1 MSQDFDPVIADW
13 ISFAKNPRYT
23 IVEKCLKL
31 SQTLEY
37 PELSISDYVQKINT
51 MGEDLKNSITEVKNS
66 TYLVSMLNEY
76 MFDNLGFVG
85 NSDDYYNP
93 KNNFLNFVL
102 DKKSGI
108 PITLSIIYVE
118 LAKHIGLDLRLVG
131 FPSHVLVK
139 YSEELILDPFNR
151 GKLLSIDDLQEILD
165 RNYGGSVEFSPD
177 FLNEVEPEQILI
189 RIGRNLKN
197 SYTQSFNYTMALHCI
212 NMILGIE
219 PESPEEIRDKGIL
232 ESRQSS
238 YETALRS
245 LNKYLEIAPEA
256 DDVDYVL
263 DLIRN
268 IKEKFNQQ

>member
-1 MSQDFDPVIADW
+1 MSQDFDPLVADW
-13 ISFAKNPRYT
+13 IAFAKNSRYT
-23 IVEKCLKL
+23 LVEKCLKL

-37 PELSISDYVQKINT
+37 SDLNITDYVQKLYV
-51 MGEDLKNSITEVKNS
+51 MGEDLKNSLSEVKNP

-76 MFDNLGFVG
+76 MFYGLGFTG
-85 NSDDYYNP
+85 DNDDYYNP
-93 KNNFLNFVL
+93 KNNFLNVVL

-108 PITLSIIYVE
+108 PITLSIIYTQ
-118 LAKHIGLDLRLVG
+118 LANHIGLDLRPVG
-131 FPSHVLVK
+131 FPSHFLVK

-165 RNYGGSVEFSPD
+165 RNYGGNVEFSPD
-177 FLNEVEPEQILI
+177 FLNEIRPEQILI

-219 PESPEEIRDKGIL
+219 PESPEEVRDKGIL
-232 ESRQSS
+232 ESRQLK
-238 YETALRS
+238 YELALRS
-245 LNKYLEIAPEA
+245 LNRYLEIASEA

>member
-1 MSQDFDPVIADW
+1 MSQDFDPFVADW
-13 ISFAKNPRYT
+13 IVFAKNPRYT
-23 IVEKCLKL
+23 LVEKCLKL
-31 SQTLEY
+31 SQILEY
-37 PELSISDYVQKINT
+37 PELNISDYIQKLYV
-51 MGEDLKNSITEVKNS
+51 MGEDLKNSLSEVKNP

-76 MFDNLGFVG
+76 MFDGLGFAG

-93 KNNFLNFVL
+93 KNNFLNVVL

-108 PITLSIIYVE
+108 PITLSIIYIQ
-118 LAKHIGLDLRLVG
+118 LANYIGLDLRPVG
-131 FPSHVLVK
+131 FPSHFLVK

-151 GKLLSIDDLQEILD
+151 GRLLSIEDLQEILD
-165 RNYGGSVEFSPD
+165 RNYGGSVEFLPD
-177 FLNEVEPEQILI
+177 FLNEIGPEQILI
-189 RIGRNLKN
+189 RINRNLKN

-219 PESPEEIRDKGIL
+219 PESPEEVRDKGIL
-232 ESRQSS
+232 ESRQSK
-238 YETALRS
+238 YELALRS
-245 LNKYLEIAPEA
+245 LNRYLEIAPEA

>member
-1 MSQDFDPVIADW
+1 MSQDFDPIVADW
-13 ISFAKNPRYT
+13 ISFAKNPTYT
-23 IVEKCLKL
+23 VVEKCLKL

-37 PELSISDYVQKINT
+37 PDLSISNYVQKLHA
-51 MGEDLKNSITEVKNS
+51 MGEDLKNSLSEIKNA

-76 MFDNLGFVG
+76 MFDGLGFSG

-93 KNNFLNFVL
+93 KNNFLNVVL

-118 LAKHIGLDLRLVG
+118 IAKYIGLDLRPVG
-131 FPSHVLVK
+131 FPSHFLVK
-139 YSEELILDPFNR
+139 FSEELILDPFNR
-151 GKLLSIDDLQEILD
+151 GKLLSVDDLQEILD
-165 RNYGGSVEFSPD
+165 RSYGGSVKFLPD
-177 FLNEVEPEQILI
+177 FLNEIGIEQILI
-189 RIGRNLKN
+189 RICRNLKN

-219 PESPEEIRDKGIL
+219 PESPEEIRDKGVL
-232 ESRQSS
+232 ESRQLK
-238 YETALRS
+238 YELALRS
-245 LNKYLEIAPEA
+245 LNRYLEIAPEA

-263 DLIRN
+263 NLIRN

>member
-1 MSQDFDPVIADW
+1 MSQDFDPLVADW
-13 ISFAKNPRYT
+13 ISFAKNPRFT
-23 IVEKCLKL
+23 LVEKCLKL

-37 PELSISDYVQKINT
+37 PDLNITDYIQKLYS
-51 MGEDLKNSITEVKNS
+51 MGEDLKNSLSEVKNP

-76 MFDNLGFVG
+76 MFDGSGFSG
-85 NSDDYYNP
+85 DNDDYYNP
-93 KNNFLNFVL
+93 KNNFLNVVL

-108 PITLSIIYVE
+108 PITLSIIYVQ
-118 LAKHIGLDLRLVG
+118 LANHIGLDLRPVG
-131 FPSHVLVK
+131 FPSHFLVK

-151 GKLLSIDDLQEILD
+151 GRLLSIENLQEILD

-177 FLNEVEPEQILI
+177 FLNEIGPEQILI

-232 ESRQSS
+232 ESRQLK
-238 YETALRS
+238 YEIALRS
-245 LNKYLEIAPEA
+245 LNRYLEIAPEA

>member
-1 MSQDFDPVIADW
+1 MSQDFDPLVADW
-13 ISFAKNPRYT
+13 IAFAKNSRYT
-23 IVEKCLKL
+23 LVEKCLKL

-37 PELSISDYVQKINT
+37 SDLNITDYIQKLHA
-51 MGEDLKNSITEVKNS
+51 MGEDLKNSLSEVKNP

-76 MFDNLGFVG
+76 MFGGLGFAG
-85 NSDDYYNP
+85 NNDDYYNP
-93 KNNFLNFVL
+93 KNNFLNVVL

-108 PITLSIIYVE
+108 PITLSIIYIQ
-118 LAKHIGLDLRLVG
+118 LANHIGLDLRPVG
-131 FPSHVLVK
+131 FPSHFLVK

-151 GKLLSIDDLQEILD
+151 GRLLSIDDLQEILD
-165 RNYGGSVEFSPD
+165 RNYGGSVQFSPD

-219 PESPEEIRDKGIL
+219 PESPEEIRDKGIV
-232 ESRQSS
+232 ESRQLN

>member
-118 LAKHIGLDLRLVG
+118 LAKHIGLDLRLIG

-139 YSEELILDPFNR
+139 YSEELILDPFTR

-238 YETALRS
+238 YETALRF
-245 LNKYLEIAPEA
+245 LNKYLKIATETN
-256 DDVDYVL
+256 DFNYV
-263 DLIRN
+263 
-268 IKEKFNQQ
+268 F

>member
-1 MSQDFDPVIADW
+1 MSQDFDPIVADW

-23 IVEKCLKL
+23 LVEKCLKL

-37 PELSISDYVQKINT
+37 PDLSISDYVQKINT
-51 MGEDLKNSITEVKNS
+51 IGKDLKNSLSEVKNP

-76 MFDNLGFVG
+76 VFDGLGFGG

-93 KNNFLNFVL
+93 KNNFLNVVL

-118 LAKHIGLDLRLVG
+118 LAKHIGLDLRPVG
-131 FPSHVLVK
+131 FPSHFLVK
-139 YSEELILDPFNR
+139 YSEELILDPFNGGR
-151 GKLLSIDDLQEILD
+151 LLSIDDLQEILD

-177 FLNEVEPEQILI
+177 FLNEIEPEQILI

-232 ESRQSS
+232 ESRQLN
-238 YETALRS
+238 YEIALRS

>member
-1 MSQDFDPVIADW
+1 MSQDFDPLVADW
-13 ISFAKNPRYT
+13 ITFAKNPRYT
-23 IVEKCLKL
+23 LVEKCLKL
-31 SQTLEY
+31 SKTLEY
-37 PELSISDYVQKINT
+37 PDLNITEYIQKLHS
-51 MGEDLKNSITEVKNS
+51 MGEDLKNSLSEVKNP

-76 MFDNLGFVG
+76 MFDGLGFTG

-93 KNNFLNFVL
+93 KNNFLNVVL

-108 PITLSIIYVE
+108 PITLSIIYIQ
-118 LAKHIGLDLRLVG
+118 LASHIGLDLRPIG
-131 FPSHVLVK
+131 FPSHFLVK

-151 GKLLSIDDLQEILD
+151 GRLLSIDDLQEILD
-165 RNYGGSVEFSPD
+165 RNYGDSVEFSPD
-177 FLNEVEPEQILI
+177 FLNEIEPEQILI
-189 RIGRNLKN
+189 RINKNLKN

-219 PESPEEIRDKGIL
+219 PESPEEVRDKGIL
-232 ESRQSS
+232 ESRQLK
-238 YETALRS
+238 YELALRS
-245 LNKYLEIAPEA
+245 LNRYLEIAPEA

>member
-1 MSQDFDPVIADW
+1 MSQDFDPVVADW

-23 IVEKCLKL
+23 VVEKCLKL

-37 PELSISDYVQKINT
+37 PDLSISDYVQKLHV
-51 MGEDLKNSITEVKNS
+51 MGEDLKNSLSEIKNP

-76 MFDNLGFVG
+76 MFDGLEFSG

-93 KNNFLNFVL
+93 KNNFLNVVL

-118 LAKHIGLDLRLVG
+118 LAKHIGLDLRPVG
-131 FPSHVLVK
+131 FPSHFLVK

-151 GKLLSIDDLQEILD
+151 GRLLSIEDLQKILD

-177 FLNEVEPEQILI
+177 FLNEIEPEQILI
-189 RIGRNLKN
+189 RISRNLKN

-219 PESPEEIRDKGIL
+219 PESPEEVRDKGIL
-232 ESRQSS
+232 ESRQLK
-238 YETALRS
+238 YELALRS
-245 LNKYLEIAPEA
+245 LNRYLEIAPEA

>member
-1 MSQDFDPVIADW
+1 MSQDFDPHVADW

-23 IVEKCLKL
+23 LVEKCLKL

-37 PELSISDYVQKINT
+37 PDLNITDYVQKLNA
-51 MGEDLKNSITEVKNS
+51 MGEDLKSSLSEVKNP

-76 MFDNLGFVG
+76 MFDGLGFAG

-93 KNNFLNFVL
+93 KNNFLNVVL
-102 DKKSGI
+102 DKKTGI
-108 PITLSIIYVE
+108 PITLSIIYIQ
-118 LAKHIGLDLRLVG
+118 LANHIGLDLRPVG
-131 FPSHVLVK
+131 FPSHFLVK

-151 GKLLSIDDLQEILD
+151 GRLLSIEDLQEILD

-177 FLNEVEPEQILI
+177 FLNEIEPEQILI

-219 PESPEEIRDKGIL
+219 PESPEEVRDKGIL
-232 ESRQSS
+232 ESRQSK
-238 YETALRS
+238 YELALRS
-245 LNKYLEIAPEA
+245 LNRYLEIAPEA

>member
-1 MSQDFDPVIADW
+1 MSQDFDPLVADW

-23 IVEKCLKL
+23 VVEKCLKL

-37 PELSISDYVQKINT
+37 PDLSISDYIQKLHA
-51 MGEDLKNSITEVKNS
+51 MAEDLKNSLSEVKNP

-76 MFDNLGFVG
+76 MFDGLGFSG
-85 NSDDYYNP
+85 NNDDYYNP
-93 KNNFLNFVL
+93 KNNFLNVVL

-108 PITLSIIYVE
+108 PITLSIIYIQ
-118 LAKHIGLDLRLVG
+118 LAKHIGLDLRPIG
-131 FPSHVLVK
+131 FPSHFLVK
-139 YSEELILDPFNR
+139 YSEELILDPYNKGR
-151 GKLLSIDDLQEILD
+151 LLSIDDLQEILD

-177 FLNEVEPEQILI
+177 FLNEIEPEQILI

-232 ESRQSS
+232 ESRQLN
-238 YETALRS
+238 YELALRS

>member
-1 MSQDFDPVIADW
+1 MSQDFDPLVADW
-13 ISFAKNPRYT
+13 IAFAKNSRYT
-23 IVEKCLKL
+23 LVEKCLKL

-37 PELSISDYVQKINT
+37 SDLNITDYIQKLHA
-51 MGEDLKNSITEVKNS
+51 MGEDLKNSLSEVKNP

-76 MFDNLGFVG
+76 MFDGLGFVG
-85 NSDDYYNP
+85 NNDDYYNP
-93 KNNFLNFVL
+93 KNNFLNVVL

-108 PITLSIIYVE
+108 PITLSIIYIQ
-118 LAKHIGLDLRLVG
+118 LANHIGLDLRPVG
-131 FPSHVLVK
+131 FPSHFLVK

-151 GKLLSIDDLQEILD
+151 GRLLSIEDLQEMLD
-165 RNYGGSVEFSPD
+165 RNYGGNVEFLPD
-177 FLNEVEPEQILI
+177 FLNEIRPEQILI

-219 PESPEEIRDKGIL
+219 AESPEEIRDKGIL
-232 ESRQSS
+232 ESRQLK
-238 YETALRS
+238 YELALRS
-245 LNKYLEIAPEA
+245 LNRYLEIAPEA

>member
-1 MSQDFDPVIADW
+1 MSQDFDPLVADW
-13 ISFAKNPRYT
+13 IAFAKNSRYT
-23 IVEKCLKL
+23 LVEKCLKL

-37 PELSISDYVQKINT
+37 SDLNITDYIQKLHA
-51 MGEDLKNSITEVKNS
+51 MGEDLKNSLSEVKNP

-76 MFDNLGFVG
+76 MFDGLGFVG
-85 NSDDYYNP
+85 NNDDYYNP
-93 KNNFLNFVL
+93 KNNFLNVVL

-108 PITLSIIYVE
+108 PITLSIIYIQ
-118 LAKHIGLDLRLVG
+118 LANHIGLDLRPVG
-131 FPSHVLVK
+131 FPSHFLVK

-151 GKLLSIDDLQEILD
+151 GRLLSIEDLQEMLD
-165 RNYGGSVEFSPD
+165 RNYGGNVEFLPD
-177 FLNEVEPEQILI
+177 FLNEIRPEQILI

-219 PESPEEIRDKGIL
+219 AESPEEIRDKGIL
-232 ESRQSS
+232 ESRQLK
-238 YETALRS
+238 YELALRS
-245 LNKYLEIAPEA
+245 LNRYLEIAPEA

-263 DLIRN
+263 NLIRN

>member
-1 MSQDFDPVIADW
+1 MSQDFDPVVADW

-23 IVEKCLKL
+23 VVEKCLKL

-37 PELSISDYVQKINT
+37 SDLSISDYVQKLHV
-51 MGEDLKNSITEVKNS
+51 MGEDLKNSLSEIKNP

-76 MFDNLGFVG
+76 MFDGLGFSG

-93 KNNFLNFVL
+93 KNNFLNVVL

-118 LAKHIGLDLRLVG
+118 LAKHIGLDLRPVG
-131 FPSHVLVK
+131 FPSHFLVK

-151 GKLLSIDDLQEILD
+151 GRLLSIEDLQEILD

-177 FLNEVEPEQILI
+177 FLNEIEPEQILI
-189 RIGRNLKN
+189 RISRNLKN

-219 PESPEEIRDKGIL
+219 PESPEEVRDKGIL
-232 ESRQSS
+232 ESRQLK
-238 YETALRS
+238 YELALRS
-245 LNKYLEIAPEA
+245 LNRYLEIAPEA

>member
-1 MSQDFDPVIADW
+1 MSQDFDPVVADW

-23 IVEKCLKL
+23 VVEKCLKL

-37 PELSISDYVQKINT
+37 PDLSISDYVQKLYA
-51 MGEDLKNSITEVKNS
+51 MGEDLKNSLSEIKNP

-76 MFDNLGFVG
+76 MFDGLGFSG

-93 KNNFLNFVL
+93 KNNFLNVVL

-118 LAKHIGLDLRLVG
+118 LAKHIGLDLRPVG
-131 FPSHVLVK
+131 FPSYFLVK

-177 FLNEVEPEQILI
+177 FLNEIEPEQILI

-219 PESPEEIRDKGIL
+219 PESPEEVRDKGIL
-232 ESRQSS
+232 ESRQLK
-238 YETALRS
+238 YELALRS
-245 LNKYLEIAPEA
+245 LNRYLEIAPEA

>member
-1 MSQDFDPVIADW
+1 MSQDFDPHVADW

-23 IVEKCLKL
+23 LVEKCLKL

-37 PELSISDYVQKINT
+37 PDLNITDYVQKLNA
-51 MGEDLKNSITEVKNS
+51 MGEDLKSSLSEVKNP

-76 MFDNLGFVG
+76 MFDGLGFAG

-93 KNNFLNFVL
+93 KNNFLNVVL
-102 DKKSGI
+102 DKKTGI
-108 PITLSIIYVE
+108 PITLSIIYIQ
-118 LAKHIGLDLRLVG
+118 LANHVGLDLRPVG
-131 FPSHVLVK
+131 FPSHFLVK

-151 GKLLSIDDLQEILD
+151 GRLLSIEDLQEILD

-177 FLNEVEPEQILI
+177 FLNEIEPEQILI

-219 PESPEEIRDKGIL
+219 PESPEEVRDKGIL
-232 ESRQSS
+232 ESRQSK
-238 YETALRS
+238 YELALRS
-245 LNKYLEIAPEA
+245 LNRYLEIAPEA

>member
-1 MSQDFDPVIADW
+1 MSQDFDPVVADW

-23 IVEKCLKL
+23 VVEKCLKL

-37 PELSISDYVQKINT
+37 SDLSISDYVQKLHV
-51 MGEDLKNSITEVKNS
+51 MGEDLKNSLSEIKNP

-76 MFDNLGFVG
+76 MFDGLEFSG

-93 KNNFLNFVL
+93 KNNFLNVVL

-118 LAKHIGLDLRLVG
+118 LAKHIGLDLRPVG
-131 FPSHVLVK
+131 FPSHFLVK

-151 GKLLSIDDLQEILD
+151 GRLLSIEDLQEILD

-177 FLNEVEPEQILI
+177 FLNEIEPEQILI
-189 RIGRNLKN
+189 RISRNLKN

-219 PESPEEIRDKGIL
+219 LESPEEVRDKGIL
-232 ESRQSS
+232 ESRQLK
-238 YETALRS
+238 YELALRS
-245 LNKYLEIAPEA
+245 LNRYLEIAPEA

>member
-1 MSQDFDPVIADW
+1 MSQDFDPLVADW

-23 IVEKCLKL
+23 LVEKCLKL

-37 PELSISDYVQKINT
+37 PDLNIANYVQMLHT
-51 MGEDLKNSITEVKNS
+51 MGEDLKNSLSEVRNP

-76 MFDNLGFVG
+76 MFDGLGFAG

-93 KNNFLNFVL
+93 KNNFLNVVL

-108 PITLSIIYVE
+108 PITLSIIYIQ
-118 LAKHIGLDLRLVG
+118 LANHIGLDLRPVG
-131 FPSHVLVK
+131 FPSHFLVK

-151 GKLLSIDDLQEILD
+151 GRLLSIEDLQEILD
-165 RNYGGSVEFSPD
+165 RNYGGSVEFLPD
-177 FLNEVEPEQILI
+177 FLNEIEPEQILV
-189 RIGRNLKN
+189 RICRNLKN

-212 NMILGIE
+212 NMVLGIE
-219 PESPEEIRDKGIL
+219 PDSPEEVRDKGIL
-232 ESRQSS
+232 ESRQSK
-238 YETALRS
+238 YELALKS
-245 LNKYLEIAPEA
+245 LNRYLEIAPDA

>member
-1 MSQDFDPVIADW
+1 MSQDFDPLVADW
-13 ISFAKNPRYT
+13 IAFAKSPKYT
-23 IVEKCLKL
+23 LVEKCLKL

-37 PELSISDYVQKINT
+37 PDLNISEYIQKLRA
-51 MGEDLKNSITEVKNS
+51 MGEDLKNSLSEVKNP

-76 MFDNLGFVG
+76 MFDGLGFTG
-85 NSDDYYNP
+85 DNDDYYNP
-93 KNNFLNFVL
+93 KNNFLNVVL

-108 PITLSIIYVE
+108 PITLSIIYIQ
-118 LAKHIGLDLRLVG
+118 LANYIGLDLRPVG
-131 FPSHVLVK
+131 FPSHFLVK

-151 GKLLSIDDLQEILD
+151 GRLLTIEGLQEILD
-165 RNYGGSVEFSPD
+165 RNYGDSVEFSPD
-177 FLNEVEPEQILI
+177 FLNEITPEQILI
-189 RIGRNLKN
+189 RICRNLKN

-212 NMILGIE
+212 NMTLGIE

-232 ESRQSS
+232 ESRQLK
-238 YETALRS
+238 YELALRS

-256 DDVDYVL
+256 NDVDYVL